1 MYQAD
6 RGTYQKKETVGQMF
20 FNSCLGR
27 LIIVFGILVA
37 ILFVA
42 AISCPTAEEMNKE
55 MLDNVRQCL
64 AANDG
69 IRGDRIDDTVNNI
82 GYIFTDAD
90 SLAAHE
96 LMEEFHKYNRMETYE
111 HTFYTTTRL
120 VHYRAPEG
128 IRIGI
133 GIFGMIIP
141 TLVFDDMVLQ
151 EEPARKSYGG
161 RIIKEETVEENADLY
176 QYDTTLDNYDDDNKH
191 HNKSRYKYHDDNED
205 ARYGEVPIEE

>member
-6 RGTYQKKETVGQMF
+6 RGTYQKKESVGQMF

-27 LIIVFGILVA
+27 LIIALGILGA

-42 AISCPTAEEMNKE
+42 AASCPTAEEMNKE

-64 AANDG
+64 AANDS

-90 SLAAHE
+90 TLKAKA
-96 LMEEFHKYNRMETYE
+96 LMDDFYKYNRMETYQ
-111 HTFYTTTRL
+111 HLFYTTTRL

-133 GIFGMIIP
+133 GIFGVIIP
-141 TLVFDDMVLQ
+141 TLAFDDIVLQ
-151 EEPARKSYGG
+151 EETARKDYGG
-161 RIIKEETVEENADLY
+161 RLIK
-176 QYDTTLDNYDDDNKH
+176 DNYANDSTGLIDIGPAPMEEH
-191 HNKSRYKYHDDNED
+191 HYQQ
-205 ARYGEVPIEE
+205 APIEDFLEE